1 MGALSGKV
9 AIVTGAGSG
18 IGRAAAVALAQAGA
32 DVTLIARSA
41 GALNEVAAEVAAT
54 GRRALTRPLSV
65 NDWPA
70 VEAAVQAT
78 VEAFGRVDI
87 LVNNAGTNTPKRR
100 LLDISPED
108 WRMVVDVNL
117 TGAYLCT
124 RAVLPVMQQQGE
136 GTIINIASVA
146 AKSASLL
153 GGAHYSASKAA
164 VLSLTQSI
172 NLEQRARNIR
182 ATAIS
187 PGETATPILDRRAVP
202 PTAEER
208 ARMLQPEDVAATIV
222 FVASLPQRACI
233 EDLVIRPTFLRDPMG

>member
-78 VEAFGRVDI
+78 VEAFGRCDI

-100 LLDISPED
+100 LLDTSPED
-108 WRMVVDVNL
+108 WRMVIDVNL

>member
-18 IGRAAAVALAQAGA
+18 IGRAAAKALAEAGA
-32 DVTLIARSA
+32 DVTLVARSEA
-41 GALNEVAAEVAAT
+41 ALQEVAAEVEAT
-54 GRRALTRPLSV
+54 GRRALIQPLSV
-65 NDWPA
+65 NDNDA
-70 VEAAVQAT
+70 VEAAVRAT
-78 VEAFGRVDI
+78 VATFGRVDI
-87 LVNNAGTNTPKRR
+87 LVNNAGTNTPKRK
-100 LLDISPED
+100 LLDTSPED
-108 WRMVVDVNL
+108 WRLVVDVNL

-124 RAVLPVMQQQGE
+124 RAVLPAMQRQNE

-164 VLSLTQSI
+164 VLSLTQST
-172 NLEQRARNIR
+172 NLEQRAHNIR

-208 ARMLQPEDVAATIV
+208 ARMLQPEDVAAAVV

-233 EDLVIRPTFLRDPMG
+233 EDVLIRPTFLRDPMG

>member
-1 MGALSGKV
+1 VAALAGKV
-9 AIVTGAGSG
+9 AFVTGAGSG

-32 DVTLIARSA
+32 DVALVARTEA
-41 GALNEVAAEVAAT
+41 ALAEVAAEITAL
-54 GRRALTRPLSV
+54 GRRALTLPLSV
-65 NDWPA
+65 NDNAA
-70 VEAAVQAT
+70 VEAAVART
-78 VEAFGRVDI
+78 VETLGRIDI

-100 LLDISPED
+100 LLDTSPED
-108 WRMVVDVNL
+108 WRLVVDVNL
-117 TGAYLCT
+117 TGAYLCS
-124 RAVLPVMQQQGE
+124 RAILPIMREQGE
-136 GTIINIASVA
+136 GTVVNIASVA

-172 NLEQRARNIR
+172 NLEQRPHNIR

-208 ARMLQPEDVAATIV
+208 ARMLQPEDVAAAVV
-222 FVASLPQRACI
+222 FAASLPQRACV
-233 EDLVIRPTFLRDPMG
+233 EDILIRPTYLRDPMG